1 MWIPTSNFPLPKSL
15 KDKASSKS
23 FALFGSIV
31 NVSVSLKSFLFL
43 NSSSLVRVGMF
54 DAYSKT
60 FEGKS

>member
-43 NSSSLVRVGMF
+43 NSS
-54 DAYSKT
+54 
-60 FEGKS
+60 